1 MLTESQLQ
9 LLDGLEEALLRK
21 ADVEKAIGM
30 KAYMKGHFDFMG
42 VAKPARA
49 DIQKQH
55 FPALRLAGI
64 SPEVLMHHCW
74 QKHEREWQYL
84 GMDYALS
91 QSKKLPSNMAD
102 WEYWITHQ
110 SWWDTVDLLATRG
123 VGPVLLEQT
132 ELREKT
138 IENWRH
144 SDNLWLNRTC
154 LLFQL
159 HYKKRTNTELLAD
172 LCHQYARSKAFFIQK
187 AMGWALRHYSR
198 TDANWVASFVE
209 QQPLPALSKREALR
223 LL

>member
-1 MLTESQLQ
+1 MQ
-9 LLDGLEEALLRK
+9 LLDGLEEALLRE
-21 ADVEKAIGM
+21 ADVEKAVGM

-42 VAKPARA
+42 VPKPVRA
-49 DIQKQH
+49 AIQKQH
-55 FPALRLAGI
+55 FGGLRLAGI
-64 SPEVLMHHCW
+64 SAEAMLHYCW

-91 QSKKLPSNMAD
+91 QSKKLPSNMGD
-102 WEYWITHQ
+102 WEVWITHK

-123 VGPVLLEQT
+123 VGPVLLEQSG
-132 ELREKT
+132 LREKT

-144 SDNLWLNRTC
+144 ADNLWLNRTC

-159 HYKKRTNTELLAD
+159 HYKKRTDVQLLAD
-172 LCHQYARSKAFFIQK
+172 LCRQYAPSKEFFIQK

-209 QQPLPALSKREALR
+209 QQHLPALSKREALR